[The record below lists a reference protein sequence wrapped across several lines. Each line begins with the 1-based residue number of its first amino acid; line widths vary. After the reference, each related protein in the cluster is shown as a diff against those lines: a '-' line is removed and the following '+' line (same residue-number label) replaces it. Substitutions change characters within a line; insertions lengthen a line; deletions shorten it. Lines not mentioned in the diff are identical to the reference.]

1 MMRHHP
7 TSVVYSQNSWGVG
20 LVAAVQTQKNLEFFS
35 YGSLEAVFAALKLP
49 QNFSVMN
56 IGSPTCHIYAA

>member
-1 MMRHHP
+1 MRHHA
-7 TSVVYSQNSWGVG
+7 TSVVYSQNSWGGG

-35 YGSLEAVFAALKLP
+35 YVSLEAVFAALKLP
-49 QNFSVMN
+49 QNFSVTN